1 MSRLADYLARIGL
14 AAAPPVTPAG
24 HATLQ
29 AAHRQAIGFENF
41 DSFLHDRVAIDA
53 DSVFAKLVGGGRGGY
68 CFEHNRLFAEMLREI
83 GFTVRPLLARVWLG
97 LQPDADPV
105 PPRTHTLLLVDLDR
119 GPWIADA
126 GFGGSFVPPMP
137 LTEGACASTPDGARH
152 RLGRSPHEWGEWLL
166 ERAGPTAATDGRA
179 APHGDWQSQYGF
191 CLTPVAP
198 DDLELANHWTASR
211 PGIRFTTLRI
221 ASIVLP
227 DGFAALADRVLTV
240 YRAGTPERRDI
251 TDAGEYRMLLA
262 KLFHIDLSDREIAAL
277 GLF

>member
-1 MSRLADYLARIGL
+1 MTRLAAYLARIGL
-14 AAAPPVTPAG
+14 SAAPPVSPQGLAL
-24 HATLQ
+24 LQ
-29 AAHRQAIGFENF
+29 SAHRQAIGFENF
-41 DSFLHDRVAIDA
+41 DSFFHARVAIDA
-53 DSVFAKLVGGGRGGY
+53 ESVFAKLVTGRRGGY
-68 CFEHNRLFAEMLREI
+68 CFEHNRLFADMLSEL

-97 LQPDADPV
+97 LRPGIDAV
-105 PPRTHTLLLVDLDR
+105 PPRTHTLLLVETDD

-137 LTEGACASTPDGARH
+137 LTEGAGATTADGARH
-152 RLGRSPHEWGEWLL
+152 RLCRSPHEWGEWLL

-179 APHGDWQSQYGF
+179 APHGDWQPQYGF

-198 DDLELANHWTASR
+198 DDLELANLWTASR

-227 DGFAALADRVLTV
+227 DGFAALGDRTLTV
-240 YRAGTPERRDI
+240 YRDGECERHDI
-251 TDAGEYRMLLA
+251 ASAADFRLL
-262 KLFHIDLSDREIAAL
+262 LSNLCHIDLSDDEVAAL